1 LFSKLSY
8 LVLKQFLSLVRGSYE
23 INKHIDLTQKNTNIV
38 MSLSTSNKCQLKL
51 MGKTMHVI
59 KQKNDFVNTIV
70 QRNHNEK
77 DRISSQRTGS
87 NFKLIEQQ
95 QQQPNEKYNKL

>member
-1 LFSKLSY
+1 
-8 LVLKQFLSLVRGSYE
+8 
-23 INKHIDLTQKNTNIV
+23 
-38 MSLSTSNKCQLKL
+38 